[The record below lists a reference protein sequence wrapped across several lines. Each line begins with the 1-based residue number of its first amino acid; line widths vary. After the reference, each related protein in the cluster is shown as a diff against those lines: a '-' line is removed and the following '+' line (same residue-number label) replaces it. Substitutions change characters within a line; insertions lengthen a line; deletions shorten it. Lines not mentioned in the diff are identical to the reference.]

1 MDDLFQEFRLDLERE
16 GQDLEKSLFTTEMND
31 TEDRI
36 DVHARSIRDQPQR
49 RACRVLFGIDYSDYM
64 DKEFL
69 LEKIPDCLLSSSA
82 SFRTAFF
89 GQLQPYQ
96 HALNPVVLEQLTIL
110 TYRMSIIN
118 FHRQLWDMY
127 VKSGTGQ
134 IEIIDPALQ
143 NEGSAV
149 LHYWPPLVSPFLRT
163 KASIQITSND
173 DLDHGRRTDLVK
185 RYLAQLDDRTKQ
197 YQVQFEAIKNEMP
210 HYSEGLLHNI
220 ERFVR
225 KQTLSTVKT
234 YFETVIALIKHD
246 YMDRLLQLR
255 FRQEKPNEKQVD
267 LAFLRS
273 SPVVGRTRCS
283 DG

>member
-1 MDDLFQEFRLDLERE
+1 
-16 GQDLEKSLFTTEMND
+16 MND

-69 LEKIPDCLLSSSA
+69 LDKIPDCLLSSSA

-89 GQLQPYQ
+89 GQLQPYE
-96 HALNPVVLEQLTIL
+96 HALNPVVLEQLTVL
-110 TYRMSIIN
+110 NYRMSIIS
-118 FHRQLWDMY
+118 FHQQLWDMY
-127 VKSGTGQ
+127 LKSGTGQ
-134 IEIIDPALQ
+134 IDIFDPALQ
-143 NEGSAV
+143 NEGRVV
-149 LHYWPPLVSPFLRT
+149 LRYWPPLISPFLRT
-163 KASIQITSND
+163 KPSIQITSDGSLD
-173 DLDHGRRTDLVK
+173 DNKRTDLVK
-185 RYLAQLDDRTKQ
+185 RYLVQLNDRTKE

-210 HYSEGLLHNI
+210 HCFEGLLRNI
-220 ERFVR
+220 ARFVR
-225 KQTLSTVKT
+225 QQTLSVVKT

-267 LAFLRS
+267 IAFPPRS
-273 SPVVGRTRCS
+273 PCV
-283 DG
+283 

>member
-1 MDDLFQEFRLDLERE
+1 M
-16 GQDLEKSLFTTEMND
+16 EKSLFATETAD

-69 LEKIPDCLLSSSA
+69 LDKIPDCLMSSSA

-96 HALNPVVLEQLTIL
+96 HALNPVMLEQLTVIN
-110 TYRMSIIN
+110 YRISIIN
-118 FHRQLWDMY
+118 CHQQLWDMY
-127 VKSGTGQ
+127 LRAGTGQ
-134 IEIIDPALQ
+134 IDIIDPARQ
-143 NEGSAV
+143 NEGRVV
-149 LHYWPPLVSPFLRT
+149 LRYWPPLISPFLRT

-173 DLDHGRRTDLVK
+173 DLDHGRRAGLVK
-185 RYLAQLDDRTKQ
+185 RYLAQLEDRTKQ
-197 YQVQFEAIKNEMP
+197 YQVQFEAIKKEMP

-225 KQTLSTVKT
+225 TQTLSTVKT
-234 YFETVIALIKHD
+234 YFDTVIALIKHD

-255 FRQEKPNEKQVD
+255 FREEKPNEKQVD
-267 LAFLRS
+267 LAFLPS
-273 SPVVGRTRCS
+273 SPFVGLTHCS
-283 DG
+283 DVCFL

>member
-1 MDDLFQEFRLDLERE
+1 MD
-16 GQDLEKSLFTTEMND
+16 D

-49 RACRVLFGIDYSDYM
+49 RACRVLFGIDYSDNM

-69 LEKIPDCLLSSSA
+69 LDKIPDCLLSSSA

-118 FHRQLWDMY
+118 FHQQLWDMY
-127 VKSGTGQ
+127 LKSGTGQ
-134 IEIIDPALQ
+134 IEIVDPALE
-143 NEGSAV
+143 NDGRVV
-149 LHYWPPLVSPFLRT
+149 LRYWPPLISPFLRT
-163 KASIQITSND
+163 KGPIQITSND
-173 DLDHGRRTDLVK
+173 ELDRAKRADLVK
-185 RYLAQLDDRTKQ
+185 QYLAQLDNRTKQ

-210 HYSEGLLHNI
+210 HYSDGLLQNI
-220 ERFVR
+220 QRFVR
-225 KQTLSTVKT
+225 KQTLTMVKT

-246 YMDRLLQLR
+246 YVDRLLQLR

-267 LAFLRS
+267 LAFLQS
-273 SPVVGRTRCS
+273 TRLIRCF
-283 DG
+283 DVCFL

>member
-1 MDDLFQEFRLDLERE
+1 
-16 GQDLEKSLFTTEMND
+16 MND

-69 LEKIPDCLLSSSA
+69 LEEIPDCLLSSSA

-96 HALNPVVLEQLTIL
+96 HALNPVVLEQLTVIN
-110 TYRMSIIN
+110 YRLSIIN
-118 FHRQLWDMY
+118 FHKQLWDMY
-127 VKSGTGQ
+127 LKSGTGQ
-134 IEIIDPALQ
+134 IEIFDPSRQ

-149 LHYWPPLVSPFLRT
+149 LHYWPSLISPFMRT
-163 KASIQITSND
+163 KASIQITSTD
-173 DLDHGRRTDLVK
+173 ELDQGRRAALVK
-185 RYLAQLDDRTKQ
+185 RYLVQLDDRTKQ

-255 FRQEKPNEKQVD
+255 FREQKPNEKQVD
-267 LAFLRS
+267 VAFLSS
-273 SPVVGRTRCS
+273 SPVAGLTRCFDVRFCRS
-283 DG
+283 IWQHGSVN

>member
-1 MDDLFQEFRLDLERE
+1 
-16 GQDLEKSLFTTEMND
+16 MND

-36 DVHARSIRDQPQR
+36 DAYARSIRDQPQR

-69 LEKIPDCLLSSSA
+69 LEKIPDCLLSSNA

-89 GQLQPYQ
+89 GELQPYQ
-96 HALNPVVLEQLTIL
+96 HALNPVVLEQLTVIN
-110 TYRMSIIN
+110 YRISIIN
-118 FHRQLWDMY
+118 FHKQLWDMY
-127 VKSGTGQ
+127 LKSGTGQ
-134 IEIIDPALQ
+134 IEIIDPSRQ
-143 NEGSAV
+143 NEGSTV
-149 LHYWPPLVSPFLRT
+149 LHYWPPLISPFMRT

-173 DLDHGRRTDLVK
+173 ELDHGRRAALVK
-185 RYLAQLDDRTKQ
+185 RYLAQFDDRTKQ
-197 YQVQFEAIKNEMP
+197 YQVQFEAIKKEMP

-255 FRQEKPNEKQVD
+255 FREQKPNEKQVD
-267 LAFLRS
+267 LAFLPS
-273 SPVVGRTRCS
+273 SPLFYGSLAALMS
-283 DG
+283 DFVDRFGNTDLSIDIGEVQS

>member
-1 MDDLFQEFRLDLERE
+1 
-16 GQDLEKSLFTTEMND
+16 MND

-69 LEKIPDCLLSSSA
+69 LEKIPDCLLSSNA

-89 GQLQPYQ
+89 GELQPYQ
-96 HALNPVVLEQLTIL
+96 HALNPVVLEQLTVIN
-110 TYRMSIIN
+110 YRISIIN
-118 FHRQLWDMY
+118 FHKQLWDMY
-127 VKSGTGQ
+127 LKSGTGQ
-134 IEIIDPALQ
+134 IEIIDPSRQ

-149 LHYWPPLVSPFLRT
+149 LHYWPPLISPFMRT
-163 KASIQITSND
+163 KASMQITSND
-173 DLDHGRRTDLVK
+173 ELDHGRRAALVK
-185 RYLAQLDDRTKQ
+185 RYLGQLDDRTKQ
-197 YQVQFEAIKNEMP
+197 YQVEFEAIKKEMP

-255 FRQEKPNEKQVD
+255 FGEEKPNEKQVD
-267 LAFLRS
+267 LAFLPS
-273 SPVVGRTRCS
+273 SPFVGLTHCS
-283 DG
+283 DV